1 LICRIFK
8 GADMDERDN
17 LKTEVKQD
25 VFCVKETID
34 ALSENENIKDVSRR
48 LIERN
53 RQAYEQLA
61 KH

>member
-1 LICRIFK
+1 
-8 GADMDERDN
+8 MDERDN